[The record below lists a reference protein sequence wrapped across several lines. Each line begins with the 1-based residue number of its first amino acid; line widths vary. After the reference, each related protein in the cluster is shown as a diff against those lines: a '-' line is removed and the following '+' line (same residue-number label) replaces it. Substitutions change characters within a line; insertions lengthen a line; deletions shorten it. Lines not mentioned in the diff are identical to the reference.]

1 MVLFP
6 AGLGFGLLIS
16 KEGSSL
22 ESLPEQVREDSAGY
36 SFINP
41 LLFSIAEGTNVSS
54 EYRPLKNIISNYT
67 DTALSENHAS
77 DISVYFRSLNN
88 AQWISINEDET
99 FSPASML
106 KVVTLIAVMREAETN
121 RELLETPVTLH
132 GDDEDLVESQA
143 RYPVENPIRS
153 GRSYSIETLTQHL
166 IIDSDNVAN
175 TALVNLLGE
184 EKIHKTYEDMRLPVP
199 TINGRGYTA
208 EEYSHLFRALY
219 NATYLSRSV
228 SEKVLNLLSKTK
240 FDHGLVA
247 GVPEETVISHKF
259 GIKTV
264 LSPNA
269 TRANPIVEY
278 RELHDCGIVYYPDS
292 PYFLCVM
299 TRGSD
304 FDNLE
309 KVIQDISRLTW
320 EYFDKYSPQ

>member
-1 MVLFP
+1 MILFA
-6 AGLGFGLLIS
+6 AGLGFGLLIG
-16 KEGSSL
+16 KESSNID
-22 ESLPEQVREDSAGY
+22 SLPEQVREDSAGY

-41 LLFSIAEGTNVSS
+41 LLFTITEGTNVSS
-54 EYRPLKNIISNYT
+54 EYRPLKDIISDYA
-67 DTALSENHAS
+67 DRALADNDAS
-77 DISVYFRSLNN
+77 DISIYFRSLNTSE
-88 AQWISINEDET
+88 WISINEDET

-106 KVVTLIAVMREAETN
+106 KVVTLIAIMREAETN
-121 RELLETPVTLH
+121 RSLLETSVALR
-132 GDDEDLVESQA
+132 GEDEDLVDSQV
-143 RYPVENPIRS
+143 RYPVEDPIRS
-153 GRSYSIETLTQHL
+153 GRSYTVQTLVDHL

-175 TALVNLLGE
+175 NALINLIGK
-184 EKIHKTYEDMRLPVP
+184 EKINKTYEDMRLPVP
-199 TINGRGYTA
+199 SINGRGYTA

-228 SEKVLNLLSKTK
+228 SEKVLDLLSKTK

-247 GVPEETVISHKF
+247 GIPEGTVISHKF

-264 LSPNA
+264 LSPNP
-269 TRANPIVEY
+269 TQTTPVVEY

-309 KVIQDISRLTW
+309 KVIQNVSQLVWGYLD
-320 EYFDKYSPQ
+320 Q